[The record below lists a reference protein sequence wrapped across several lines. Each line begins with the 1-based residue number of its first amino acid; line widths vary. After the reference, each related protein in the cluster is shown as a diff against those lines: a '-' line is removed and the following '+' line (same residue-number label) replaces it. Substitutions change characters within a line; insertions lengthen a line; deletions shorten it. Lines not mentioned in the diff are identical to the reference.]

1 MMKLKLS
8 GCVLAL
14 VASVLS
20 FAMTEAVA
28 NTLGRVASPDG
39 AIRVEI
45 VANDAGELRYTVKR
59 HETLI
64 IGESKLG
71 VVCEDADFSRG
82 LKLLREERTREV
94 QDEYEILTAK
104 RRVNTYRAN
113 RKVLHVESANG
124 RAMEVVF
131 QVSND
136 GVAFRYRWPS
146 AEETAVRKVLEEIT
160 SFQFSPETRAWLQ
173 PMSVAKTGWS
183 RTNPSY
189 EEHYEKDIPVGTPP
203 KLGAGWVYPAL
214 FRTGETW
221 VVISE
226 ADLGRGYCGTRLR
239 TASPKGEYTIGFPD
253 EREGLG
259 NGPVKPEGATESPW
273 RVIVIGD
280 LATVT
285 ESMLGVDLASPAKV
299 LAKAEQSKIVPGKA
313 AWSWPLLGDG
323 KTVYDVQKQFIDY
336 AAEMTW
342 RYCLIDALWD
352 QQIGYE
358 NVKEL
363 AEYAATKDVKLLLWY
378 NSRGDWNDAP
388 QTPRDRML
396 TRESRREEFERLV
409 AMGIAGVKIDFFGG
423 DGQSQIEYYLD
434 ILEDAAPYG
443 LLINFHGCTLPRGW
457 QRTYPHLMTME
468 AIKGLEFITFEQANA
483 DEAPIHATML
493 PFTRNLFDPMDF
505 TPVVLDRI
513 NNIERRTSSAF
524 ELALSVLFT
533 SGIQHYAEIPDGMAK
548 APEYVRAFLRDVP
561 GVWDD
566 VVFLDGYPGK
576 FVAIARKAGGRW
588 YVAGINGETTEQ
600 KLSLDLTRLKLGQRA
615 KGMLITDGDTP
626 GNLSFA
632 QREVAVVSGEKL
644 PLTLAPRGGA
654 VLVIE

>member
-124 RAMEVVF
+124 RAMEVIF

-483 DEAPIHATML
+483 DEAPMHATML

-566 VVFLDGYPGK
+566 VVFLDGYPGT
-576 FVAIARKAGGRW
+576 FVAVARKAGGRW

-644 PLTLAPRGGA
+644 PLTLAPRGGV